1 MIDVFLE
8 SEIKLNIS
16 IDPIGTTTMDD
27 YDFSVEAFTSEVR
40 VVTFSKQQMHR
51 VDSNNYIVIVDT
63 TLVGPGRLMVRVI
76 AHVPDTDMDA
86 GTRREIE
93 VIDTEINIKKKWV
106 ALPYKCSASAHQ

>member
-1 MIDVFLE
+1 MNDIVFCG

-16 IDPIGTTTMDD
+16 IETIGNTTMDD

-40 VVTFSKQQMHR
+40 VVTLSKQQMHR

-93 VIDTEINIKKKWV
+93 LINTGIDIKK
-106 ALPYKCSASAHQ
+106 